1 MYGQD
6 LLRGAVLRTP
16 PTRTLDKW
24 SPRNHHL
31 TRTRNTVI
39 VLHSFSV
46 SKVHDSSSFFSFFFN
61 IYIYMYIYIFF
72 LCCVLEDIDPSCRS
86 SAIKKTREWRSCG
99 SDRIGSIN
107 SFFFF
112 FCLFFCLLNCFFL
125 FVCSYR
131 SSSFLWIIY
140 FVERC
145 DGHRRHGTVWF
156 VFQKLLITC
165 CRHCNRR
172 PPWRRENR
180 VLFFCF
186 F

>member
-61 IYIYMYIYIFF
+61 IYICVYIYIYIFF
-72 LCCVLEDIDPSCRS
+72 FVLRTGRYRSIVSFFRNKENPRVEIVWIRSDWIDQ
-86 SAIKKTREWRSCG
+86 
-99 SDRIGSIN
+99 
-107 SFFFF
+107 FFFF
-112 FCLFFCLLNCFFL
+112 FFFFFVLLFAKLFL
-125 FVCSYR
+125 FVRLFVSIFVVLVDYLLCGALRR
-131 SSSFLWIIY
+131 SPSS
-140 FVERC
+140 
-145 DGHRRHGTVWF
+145 
-156 VFQKLLITC
+156 
-165 CRHCNRR
+165 RHCLICLS
-172 PPWRRENR
+172 EAFDY
-180 VLFFCF
+180 VLSAL
-186 F
+186 